1 MRITPTERLGLY
13 RKAAELVAEA
23 MEATDQA
30 KRKRLLAEA
39 QALTDRAERSE
50 GRQRLA
56 THRTELTALLTAPTR
71 RC

>member
-39 QALTDRAERSE
+39 QALTDRAERDTSE
-50 GRQRLA
+50 
-56 THRTELTALLTAPTR
+56 PP
-71 RC
+71 

>member
-23 MEATDQA
+23 MEATDQP

-39 QALTDRAERSE
+39 QALTDRAERDTSE
-50 GRQRLA
+50 
-56 THRTELTALLTAPTR
+56 PP
-71 RC
+71 